1 MKIIAAHLPVYLPG
15 AALFHKLA
23 RADALLFA
31 DHLQYSKRSVINRG
45 RIKTPEGARWL
56 TVPVLTRGRGRQA
69 IREVEINR
77 NEAWARR
84 HWRSLQTNYHP
95 APYFLQ
101 FADRFA
107 AIYRREWRRLLDLNL
122 ALFETLCACL
132 EMTKPVH
139 LSSELALAGTAQ
151 PWLIAAIKQL
161 GGTAYL
167 AEASALPLP
176 AAAFAEAGIALLS
189 LPRRVE
195 RYHQLYGEFLADL
208 SVVDVLFNEGRDYF
222 R

>member
-1 MKIIAAHLPVYLPG
+1 MKIIAAHLPAYLPG
-15 AALFHKLA
+15 ADLFCKLA
-23 RADALLFA
+23 RAEALLFA
-31 DHLQYSKRSVINRG
+31 DHLQYSKHGVINRG

-56 TVPVLTRGRGRQA
+56 TVPVLTKARGRQA

-84 HWRSLQTNYHP
+84 HWRSLQTNYNL

-107 AIYRREWRRLLDLNL
+107 AIYRRDWTRLLDLNL
-122 ALFETLCACL
+122 ALYETICACL
-132 EMTKPVH
+132 KITKPVY
-139 LSSELALAGTAQ
+139 LSSELALAATEQ
-151 PWLIAAIKQL
+151 PWLISAIKQL

-167 AEASALPLP
+167 TAAAAPNLPE
-176 AAAFAEAGIALLS
+176 AAFAHAGLELHYV
-189 LPRRVE
+189 PRRE
-195 RYHQLYGEFLADL
+195 MSYHQLYGEFIANL
-208 SVVDVLFNEGRDYF
+208 SVVDVLFNEGGDYF